1 VEALAE
7 LMDER
12 AATKDDIASLRLAMS
27 DMEIRLIKWAIGS
40 AFAQGGLIMAFI
52 KLTQHI

>member
-1 VEALAE
+1 
-7 LMDER
+7 MDER